1 MSVQFHGY
9 NLTEIT
15 QNGFGRRGSK
25 DHLVTTLH
33 CTVTHV
39 TGALQW
45 TDAVSLGKPSQ
56 DAEKEKLPFV

>member
-25 DHLVTTLH
+25 DHLVTTPH

-39 TGALQW
+39 TSA
-45 TDAVSLGKPSQ
+45 AVDRCCLFRKAKSGC
-56 DAEKEKLPFV
+56 